1 MNIITFNEILLM
13 KKIKIHRPNSKKIGL
28 TLMLTLLSTIGFA
41 SSDKYHLET
50 APIKLDNSKPDFRS
64 MKDVAEKKKVFIDFM
79 SKEID
84 EANKEI
90 CKERKTVLDLQKL
103 VDSGKELNTQQKTTI
118 NKYSQFYKIWNVSS
132 SKDQLNDLLSKVNIA
147 PKSLVI
153 AQAILETGWGTS
165 RFAVDYNNYF
175 GLHCFE
181 DNCGVKAKDSD
192 VQVETF
198 KDVGDSVLGYYNR
211 LNTGGKFV
219 KFREIR
225 KVNGTTQ
232 SNTARL
238 INTLSE
244 YSSLKDNEY
253 ATRLESVIKYNNL
266 DRFNSTC

>member
-1 MNIITFNEILLM
+1 MAKNISIKPGY
-13 KKIKIHRPNSKKIGL
+13 KKFSLAIVF
-28 TLMLTLLSTIGFA
+28 TLLSSVGLA
-41 SSDKYHLET
+41 NSDRYHLET
-50 APIKLDNSKPDFRS
+50 EPVKFDKNKPDFRNI
-64 MKDVAEKKKVFIDFM
+64 KDVNLKKKTFINYM

-90 CKERKTVLDLQKL
+90 CIERDNVLKLQKL
-103 VDSGKELNTQQKTTI
+103 IDDGKELTKQQKATVDAY
-118 NKYSQFYKIWNVSS
+118 NKFYKIENTKSIEE
-132 SKDQLNDLLSKVNIA
+132 QLNNLAFRVNIA

-181 DNCGVKAKDSD
+181 QNCGIRAKDAD

-198 KDVGDSVLGYYNR
+198 KDVGDSVLGYYSR
-211 LNTGGKFV
+211 LNTGSKF
-219 KFREIR
+219 KDFR
-225 KVNGTTQ
+225 KVREEQGIKSSDT
-232 SNTARL
+232 SLL
-238 INTLSE
+238 INTLGE

-266 DRFNSTC
+266 DEYSSSCS